1 MILKAYRRVLK
12 HGKRYLFHVM
22 PRMLS
27 IWLDYTQKMAE
38 NGSTQLSLKVH
49 ARGLPLKC
57 LSNEDKCVREMNGV
71 IYDGF
76 KCIDHYMFYTAF
88 AQLISRIT
96 HPNED
101 VFQTLK
107 MILSTLMVEYP
118 HQCLWQSIAV
128 FRCDADN
135 QPLRFIR
142 CRAVYDLAKR
152 TDETGQLKNL
162 IPQYEYVAAAFIRVA
177 EDNCPIGTQSPF
189 SQRYAYL
196 SEYFRSGK
204 MSPAIWTTERAQ
216 GKETKEPIRPSIV
229 VPLHK
234 MIEQAIPTNVLS
246 TLSQFPDANLE
257 QTLSAA
263 SSNTKFSTIYI
274 HSIDEEFTVMK
285 SLVRPKKITIV
296 GSDGKKYPL
305 MCKAKDELRK
315 DARLMDFNRMVNA
328 LLHQNADARR
338 RQLHVRTYN
347 VIPLQDAGGLIEW
360 IPNLQTYRSVV
371 EHLVKEKCNSVMS
384 DKEWFSRWIPNGT
397 DEEKLAR
404 LRTEYYPRHPIV
416 MPEWFRR
423 SFSDS
428 CHWYAA
434 RLAFTYTSAVMSMVG
449 FILGLGD
456 RHGEN
461 LLLDLVSGDAIHV
474 DFNLLFNKG
483 ENLNVPEVVPFRLTR
498 NIVAGF
504 GATGV
509 EGAFRRSCETTMRVL
524 REHDE
529 ALLTVLQ
536 TFVHDPLLEWMHSE
550 SRAQQY
556 KQRKRNDA
564 KLSPPVAQQQA
575 QEAIDMIRSRL
586 IGHIITPKIYRTE
599 TNNPPMS
606 IEGQVGRLIDISRD
620 ELNLARMYIGW
631 CPFI

>member
-1 MILKAYRRVLK
+1 
-12 HGKRYLFHVM
+12 
-22 PRMLS
+22 
-27 IWLDYTQKMAE
+27 
-38 NGSTQLSLKVH
+38 
-49 ARGLPLKC
+49 
-57 LSNEDKCVREMNGV
+57 MNGV

-234 MIEQAIPTNVLS
+234 MIEQAIPTNILS

-315 DARLMDFNRMVNA
+315 DARLMDFNR
-328 LLHQNADARR
+328 L
-338 RQLHVRTYN
+338 
-347 VIPLQDAGGLIEW
+347 
-360 IPNLQTYRSVV
+360 VV
-371 EHLVKEKCNSVMS
+371 
-384 DKEWFSRWIPNGT
+384 
-397 DEEKLAR
+397 
-404 LRTEYYPRHPIV
+404 
-416 MPEWFRR
+416 
-423 SFSDS
+423 
-428 CHWYAA
+428 
-434 RLAFTYTSAVMSMVG
+434 
-449 FILGLGD
+449 
-456 RHGEN
+456 
-461 LLLDLVSGDAIHV
+461 
-474 DFNLLFNKG
+474 
-483 ENLNVPEVVPFRLTR
+483 
-498 NIVAGF
+498 
-504 GATGV
+504 
-509 EGAFRRSCETTMRVL
+509 
-524 REHDE
+524 
-529 ALLTVLQ
+529 
-536 TFVHDPLLEWMHSE
+536 
-550 SRAQQY
+550 
-556 KQRKRNDA
+556 
-564 KLSPPVAQQQA
+564 
-575 QEAIDMIRSRL
+575 
-586 IGHIITPKIYRTE
+586 
-599 TNNPPMS
+599 
-606 IEGQVGRLIDISRD
+606 
-620 ELNLARMYIGW
+620 
-631 CPFI
+631 